1 MVSRNGEISHNG
13 FRKRVIVQ
21 TNPDKFELAPIF
33 GKMSAETGGVGQIVF
48 RNRCGSR
55 GRGGRGALVSSASD
69 NGRQDL

>member
-33 GKMSAETGGVGQIVF
+33 GKMSAETGVAVGAEEA
-48 RNRCGSR
+48 
-55 GRGGRGALVSSASD
+55 GA
-69 NGRQDL
+69 R